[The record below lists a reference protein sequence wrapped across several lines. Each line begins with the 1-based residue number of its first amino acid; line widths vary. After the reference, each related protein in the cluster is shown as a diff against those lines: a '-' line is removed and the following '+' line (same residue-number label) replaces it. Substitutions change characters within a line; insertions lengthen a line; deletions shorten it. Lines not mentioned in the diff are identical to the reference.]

1 MNPNNEIDDDEVD
14 EFLYGSSS
22 TAENGRS
29 SMQKDID
36 KDTDMANNDNSKA
49 TNNSDSTS
57 AKNNTR
63 EDDDDLYQLYGGS
76 SANETQEIGARQ
88 EMEIDQENDIEEKM
102 NPEADTMED
111 YESEDD
117 LEIILEPEDTGKAS
131 HGGNDTSNG
140 TEEKSG
146 ASLVNIKPG
155 QQSRSAAAPTS
166 SSPQVNVNG
175 QGAAGQQSGKGSS
188 TVSGINLEQVG
199 EYNGQA
205 ITDVDLDSFE
215 DRPWRKPGADI
226 TDYFNY
232 GFNEV
237 TWKAY
242 CAQQKMFR
250 ENKKMMGDMDMSEF
264 MPMGM
269 MMPPGA
275 MVDGGMPLGMPGIP
289 NPMLGLPGMGVPP
302 PGMSSPAQ
310 SGSSPA
316 VMRGV
321 GNRGPVNI
329 AGRGGR
335 LGITSFSVCVCLNK
349 KHNLTDNIG
358 YRTTLQ

>member
-1 MNPNNEIDDDEVD
+1 MEVD
-14 EFLYGSSS
+14 QESNI
-22 TAENGRS
+22 E
-29 SMQKDID
+29 QK
-36 KDTDMANNDNSKA
+36 AHS
-49 TNNSDSTS
+49 
-57 AKNNTR
+57 
-63 EDDDDLYQLYGGS
+63 
-76 SANETQEIGARQ
+76 
-88 EMEIDQENDIEEKM
+88 
-102 NPEADTMED
+102 EADDMEE

-117 LEIILEPEDTGKAS
+117 LEIILEPETNIES
-131 HGGNDTSNG
+131 SQGGAEPSSAQD
-140 TEEKSG
+140 EKSG
-146 ASLVNIKPG
+146 ASLVSIKPG
-155 QQSRSAAAPTS
+155 QQSRLAATPASS
-166 SSPQVNVNG
+166 SSPQVNASGHGVS
-175 QGAAGQQSGKGSS
+175 GQQGGKGSS
-188 TVSGINLEQVG
+188 AVSGVNLEQVG
-199 EYNGQA
+199 EYNGQP
-205 ITDVDLDSFE
+205 ITEVDLDSFE

-275 MVDGGMPLGMPGIP
+275 MVDGGMSLGMPGMP
-289 NPMLGLPGMGVPP
+289 NPMLGMPPMGVPP

-329 AGRGGR
+329 GGRGGR
-335 LGITSFSVCVCLNK
+335 LGRPSNRQDGNNDK
-349 KHNLTDNIG
+349 DGGDNNMMNNP
-358 YRTTLQ
+358 YFWPQMQPPFFP